1 MSFDFKVIFSPTV
14 QSLSNIIDDF
24 ALLRSIFLRL
34 NNFEIFS
41 SCEIVFFEKLASAFS
56 FKFKIDKSHL
66 PLELKAITSQ
76 VCFPSSLTISN
87 LSSGKTSKT
96 DNPPP

>member
-1 MSFDFKVIFSPTV
+1 M
-14 QSLSNIIDDF
+14 
-24 ALLRSIFLRL
+24 FLRL

-76 VCFPSSLTISN
+76 ACFTSSLTISS
-87 LSSGKTSKT
+87 LSSGKISRTLNYETKQSSNQREVVKL
-96 DNPPP
+96 